1 MADLNRLIDEVLS
14 MAKDSQ
20 NLRKKKQRDDESS
33 AVNQSWDDSPAGQAY
48 WKDIRGRNTAI
59 EVGKMQN
66 AAAMDLA
73 KENNAGQ
80 MARQALMEDT
90 KRADD
95 VRNYNLNLYK
105 EKVNE
110 NVGRFNAQT
119 LRQAAMT
126 KQETA
131 GSKEDPRSALF
142 TALSQPGMTDEE
154 AVRIKKMFDSI
165 YGTRQQPGVLPPQQ
179 GQPAQQPGI
188 APPDGILPEKKPS
201 DLNRPATKE
210 IPSSIGRTR
219 TDRPEDYN
227 IFGTKKPGF
236 ISEYID
242 YSGPAPAVKPQKKK
256 ISDMSEEEVIAEQN
270 LYNKKYGVNIG
281 GKRFTRPFTPT
292 SPMDEWRKAK
302 YGE

>member
-1 MADLNRLIDEVLS
+1 MSRINLNSLIDEVLS

-33 AVNQSWDDSPAGQAY
+33 AVNQSWDDTPAGQAY
-48 WKDIRGRNTAI
+48 WKDIRGRNTDMEKQRLVNQGAL
-59 EVGKMQN
+59 
-66 AAAMDLA
+66 DLA
-73 KENNAGQ
+73 REYNAGQ

-95 VRNYNLNLYK
+95 VRNYNLDLYK

-165 YGTRQQPGVLPPQQ
+165 YGTGQQPTAHRQIVTPSGDDRDSFITP
-179 GQPAQQPGI
+179 GANTKQPSAPGSQSMTFPTNMGT
-188 APPDGILPEKKPS
+188 AGKNPLRE
-201 DLNRPATKE
+201 RAE
-210 IPSSIGRTR
+210 V
-219 TDRPEDYN
+219 EDSFYRMN
-227 IFGTKKPGF
+227 PHLKR
-236 ISEYID
+236 
-242 YSGPAPAVKPQKKK
+242 KKK
-256 ISDMSEEEVIAEQN
+256 DSLFA
-270 LYNKKYGVNIG
+270 
-281 GKRFTRPFTPT
+281 F
-292 SPMDEWRKAK
+292 
-302 YGE
+302 

>member
-33 AVNQSWDDSPAGQAY
+33 AVNQSWDDTPAGQAY
-48 WKDIRGRNTAI
+48 WKDIRGRNTDMEKQRLVNQGAL
-59 EVGKMQN
+59 
-66 AAAMDLA
+66 DLA
-73 KENNAGQ
+73 REYNAGQ

-95 VRNYNLNLYK
+95 VRDYNLNLYK

-110 NVGRFNAQT
+110 NLGRFNAQT
-119 LRQAAMT
+119 LRQTAMT
-126 KQETA
+126 QQETA

-142 TALSQPGMTDEE
+142 TALLQPGMTDEE

-165 YGTRQQPGVLPPQQ
+165 YGT
-179 GQPAQQPGI
+179 GQPTAQPAGEQRPT
-188 APPDGILPEKKPS
+188 AKPADIHS
-201 DLNRPATKE
+201 AKYINDDPAREFAKATTKDT
-210 IPSSIGRTR
+210 SSLIGRTR
-219 TDRPEDYN
+219 TDSPDDYN
-227 IFGTKKPGF
+227 IFGTKKQPYFSDF
-236 ISEYID
+236 ID
-242 YSGPAPAVKPQKKK
+242 HSGPAQAPLRKKK
-256 ISDMSEEEVIAEQN
+256 IADMNENEVIAEQN

-281 GKRFTRPFTPT
+281 GKIFTLPFTPA
-292 SPMDEWRKAK
+292 SPMDEWRKSK

>member
-1 MADLNRLIDEVLS
+1 
-14 MAKDSQ
+14 
-20 NLRKKKQRDDESS
+20 
-33 AVNQSWDDSPAGQAY
+33 
-48 WKDIRGRNTAI
+48 
-59 EVGKMQN
+59 
-66 AAAMDLA
+66 
-73 KENNAGQ
+73 
-80 MARQALMEDT
+80 
-90 KRADD
+90 
-95 VRNYNLNLYK
+95 
-105 EKVNE
+105 
-110 NVGRFNAQT
+110 
-119 LRQAAMT
+119 MT
-126 KQETA
+126 Y
-131 GSKEDPRSALF
+131 
-142 TALSQPGMTDEE
+142 EE

>member
-33 AVNQSWDDSPAGQAY
+33 AVNQSWDDTPAGQAY
-48 WKDIRGRNTAI
+48 WKDIRGRNTDMEKQRLVNQGAL
-59 EVGKMQN
+59 
-66 AAAMDLA
+66 DLA
-73 KENNAGQ
+73 REYNAGQ

-95 VRNYNLNLYK
+95 VRDYNLNLYK

-110 NVGRFNAQT
+110 NLGRFNAQT

-142 TALSQPGMTDEE
+142 TALLQPGMTDEE

-165 YGTRQQPGVLPPQQ
+165 YGTGQQPTVHRQIVTPSGDDRDSFITP
-179 GQPAQQPGI
+179 GANTKQPSAPGSQSMTFPTNMGT
-188 APPDGILPEKKPS
+188 AGKNPLRE
-201 DLNRPATKE
+201 RAE
-210 IPSSIGRTR
+210 V
-219 TDRPEDYN
+219 EDSFYRMN
-227 IFGTKKPGF
+227 PHLKR
-236 ISEYID
+236 
-242 YSGPAPAVKPQKKK
+242 KKK
-256 ISDMSEEEVIAEQN
+256 DSLFA
-270 LYNKKYGVNIG
+270 
-281 GKRFTRPFTPT
+281 F
-292 SPMDEWRKAK
+292 
-302 YGE
+302 

>member
-20 NLRKKKQRDDESS
+20 NLRKKKQKDDESS

-48 WKDIRGRNTAI
+48 WKDIRGRNTDMEKQRLVNQGAL
-59 EVGKMQN
+59 
-66 AAAMDLA
+66 DLA
-73 KENNAGQ
+73 REYNAGQ

-95 VRNYNLNLYK
+95 VRDYNLNLYK

-165 YGTRQQPGVLPPQQ
+165 YGTGQQPTAHRQIVTPSGDDRDSFITP
-179 GQPAQQPGI
+179 GANTKQPSAPGSQSMTFPTNMGT
-188 APPDGILPEKKPS
+188 AGKNPLRE
-201 DLNRPATKE
+201 RAE
-210 IPSSIGRTR
+210 V
-219 TDRPEDYN
+219 EDSFYRMN
-227 IFGTKKPGF
+227 PHLKR
-236 ISEYID
+236 
-242 YSGPAPAVKPQKKK
+242 KKK
-256 ISDMSEEEVIAEQN
+256 DSLFA
-270 LYNKKYGVNIG
+270 
-281 GKRFTRPFTPT
+281 F
-292 SPMDEWRKAK
+292 
-302 YGE
+302 

>member
-110 NVGRFNAQT
+110 NIGRFNAQT

-131 GSKEDPRSALF
+131 GSKEDPRAALF

-154 AVRIKKMFDSI
+154 AVRIKKMFDDI
-165 YGTRQQPGVLPPQQ
+165 YGGGQSARQGNIVTPSGDDRDSFITPGANTKQPS
-179 GQPAQQPGI
+179 APGSQSMTFPTNMGT
-188 APPDGILPEKKPS
+188 AGKNPLRE
-201 DLNRPATKE
+201 RAE
-210 IPSSIGRTR
+210 V
-219 TDRPEDYN
+219 EDSFYRMN
-227 IFGTKKPGF
+227 PHLKR
-236 ISEYID
+236 
-242 YSGPAPAVKPQKKK
+242 KKK
-256 ISDMSEEEVIAEQN
+256 DSLFA
-270 LYNKKYGVNIG
+270 
-281 GKRFTRPFTPT
+281 F
-292 SPMDEWRKAK
+292 
-302 YGE
+302 

>member
-20 NLRKKKQRDDESS
+20 NLRKKKQKDDESS
-33 AVNQSWDDSPAGQAY
+33 AVNQSWDDTPAGQAY
-48 WKDIRGRNTAI
+48 WKDIRGRNTDMEKQRLVNQGAL
-59 EVGKMQN
+59 
-66 AAAMDLA
+66 DLA
-73 KENNAGQ
+73 REYNAGQ

-95 VRNYNLNLYK
+95 VRDYNLNLYK

-165 YGTRQQPGVLPPQQ
+165 YGTGQQPTVHRQIVTPSGDDRDSFITP
-179 GQPAQQPGI
+179 GANTKQPSAPGSQSMTFPTNMGT
-188 APPDGILPEKKPS
+188 AGKNPLRE
-201 DLNRPATKE
+201 RAE
-210 IPSSIGRTR
+210 V
-219 TDRPEDYN
+219 EDSFYRMN
-227 IFGTKKPGF
+227 PHLKR
-236 ISEYID
+236 
-242 YSGPAPAVKPQKKK
+242 KKK
-256 ISDMSEEEVIAEQN
+256 DSLFA
-270 LYNKKYGVNIG
+270 
-281 GKRFTRPFTPT
+281 F
-292 SPMDEWRKAK
+292 
-302 YGE
+302 

>member
-20 NLRKKKQRDDESS
+20 SIRKKKRLDDET
-33 AVNQSWDDSPAGQAY
+33 AQVNQSWDDTPAGQAY
-48 WKDIRGRNTAI
+48 WKDIRGRNTAL

-131 GSKEDPRSALF
+131 GSKEDPRAALF
-142 TALSQPGMTDEE
+142 AALSQPGMTDEE

-165 YGTRQQPGVLPPQQ
+165 YGQPT
-179 GQPAQQPGI
+179 
-188 APPDGILPEKKPS
+188 APPPAGEQRPTAKPADIHS
-201 DLNRPATKE
+201 AKYINDNPAREFAKETTKD
-210 IPSSIGRTR
+210 SSLIGRTR
-219 TDRPEDYN
+219 ADSPDDYN
-227 IFGTKKPGF
+227 IFGTKKQPYFSDF
-236 ISEYID
+236 ID
-242 YSGPAPAVKPQKKK
+242 HSGPAQAPLRKKK
-256 ISDMSEEEVIAEQN
+256 IADMNENEVIAEQN

-281 GKRFTRPFTPT
+281 GKIFTLPFTPA
-292 SPMDEWRKAK
+292 SPMDKWRKSK

>member
-14 MAKDSQ
+14 MAKDSK
-20 NLRKKKQRDDESS
+20 NLRKKKQKDDESS
-33 AVNQSWDDSPAGQAY
+33 AVNQSWDDTPAGQAY
-48 WKDIRGRNTAI
+48 WKDIRGRNTDMEKQRLVNQGAL
-59 EVGKMQN
+59 
-66 AAAMDLA
+66 DLA
-73 KENNAGQ
+73 REYNAGQ

-95 VRNYNLNLYK
+95 VRDYNLNLYK

-165 YGTRQQPGVLPPQQ
+165 YGAGQQPTAHRQIVTTSGDDRDSFITP
-179 GQPAQQPGI
+179 GANTKQPSAPGSQSMTFPTNMGT
-188 APPDGILPEKKPS
+188 AGKNPLRE
-201 DLNRPATKE
+201 RAE
-210 IPSSIGRTR
+210 V
-219 TDRPEDYN
+219 EDSFYRMN
-227 IFGTKKPGF
+227 PHLKR
-236 ISEYID
+236 
-242 YSGPAPAVKPQKKK
+242 KKK
-256 ISDMSEEEVIAEQN
+256 DSLFA
-270 LYNKKYGVNIG
+270 
-281 GKRFTRPFTPT
+281 F
-292 SPMDEWRKAK
+292 
-302 YGE
+302 

>member
-33 AVNQSWDDSPAGQAY
+33 AVNQSWDDTPAGQAY
-48 WKDIRGRNTAI
+48 WKDIRGRNTDMEKQRLVNQGAL
-59 EVGKMQN
+59 
-66 AAAMDLA
+66 DLA
-73 KENNAGQ
+73 REYNAGQ

-95 VRNYNLNLYK
+95 VRDYNLNLYK

-165 YGTRQQPGVLPPQQ
+165 YGTGQQPTVHRQIVTPSGDDRDSFITP
-179 GQPAQQPGI
+179 GANTKQPSAPGSQSMTFPTNMGT
-188 APPDGILPEKKPS
+188 AGKNPLRE
-201 DLNRPATKE
+201 RAE
-210 IPSSIGRTR
+210 V
-219 TDRPEDYN
+219 EDSFYRMN
-227 IFGTKKPGF
+227 PHLKR
-236 ISEYID
+236 
-242 YSGPAPAVKPQKKK
+242 KKK
-256 ISDMSEEEVIAEQN
+256 DSLFA
-270 LYNKKYGVNIG
+270 
-281 GKRFTRPFTPT
+281 F
-292 SPMDEWRKAK
+292 
-302 YGE
+302 

>member
-1 MADLNRLIDEVLS
+1 MSRINLDSLINEVLS

-20 NLRKKKQRDDESS
+20 SIRKKKRLDDET
-33 AVNQSWDDSPAGQAY
+33 AQVNQSWDDTPAGQAY

-73 KENNAGQ
+73 KEYNAGQ

-110 NVGRFNAQT
+110 NLGRFNAQT

-131 GSKEDPRSALF
+131 GSKEDPRAALF
-142 TALSQPGMTDEE
+142 SALSQPGMTDAER
-154 AVRIKKMFDSI
+154 VNIKKMYDSI
-165 YGTRQQPGVLPPQQ
+165 YGQPT
-179 GQPAQQPGI
+179 
-188 APPDGILPEKKPS
+188 APPPAGEQRPTAKPADIHS
-201 DLNRPATKE
+201 AKYINDNPAREFAKETTKD
-210 IPSSIGRTR
+210 SSLIGRTR

-227 IFGTKKPGF
+227 MLGRLKPGF
-236 ISEYID
+236 TSEYID
-242 YSGPAPAVKPQKKK
+242 HSGPAPAVKPQKKK

-281 GKRFTRPFTPT
+281 GKIFTLPFTPA
-292 SPMDEWRKAK
+292 SPMDKWRKSK

>member
-1 MADLNRLIDEVLS
+1 MGRINLRSLIDEVLE
-14 MAKDSQ
+14 MVKNKQ
-20 NLRKKKQRDDESS
+20 NEDKKLRSDQELART
-33 AVNQSWDDSPAGQAY
+33 NMSWDDTPAGQAY

-66 AAAMDLA
+66 AGQMDVTR
-73 KENNAGQ
+73 ENNAGQ

-95 VRNYNLNLYK
+95 VRDYNLNLYK

-154 AVRIKKMFDSI
+154 AVRIKKMFDGI
-165 YGTRQQPGVLPPQQ
+165 YGGGPPQGSSREFDMEVPQ
-179 GQPAQQPGI
+179 VRTP
-188 APPDGILPEKKPS
+188 KKPAITMPT
-201 DLNRPATKE
+201 LPVRQ
-210 IPSSIGRTR
+210 
-219 TDRPEDYN
+219 
-227 IFGTKKPGF
+227 
-236 ISEYID
+236 
-242 YSGPAPAVKPQKKK
+242 PAPAAQSMEFASDDVLRKRKMADRNKVVEEQMFGPKKDK
-256 ISDMSEEEVIAEQN
+256 GFFSS
-270 LYNKKYGVNIG
+270 L
-281 GKRFTRPFTPT
+281 F
-292 SPMDEWRKAK
+292 
-302 YGE
+302 